1 MKEKAEEHNNIEAK
15 CFTVNVMKIQK
26 ESKHWKGVKKKR
38 NLLTYPVFLM
48 KIHLPIIYQ

>member
-26 ESKHWKGVKKKR
+26 ESKHWKGVKKKKK
-38 NLLTYPVFLM
+38 FA
-48 KIHLPIIYQ
+48 HLP